1 MDIDE
6 IQNKIKKHL
15 ETETKKEINDF
26 STNLI
31 DLGFVDS
38 FGMIKLITFIE
49 TEFKVIADV
58 DAMTEES
65 FTSIKNLAESVLKW
79 KKEQ

>member
-1 MDIDE
+1 MRICLR
-6 IQNKIKKHL
+6 IKFN
-15 ETETKKEINDF
+15 I
-26 STNLI
+26 I
-31 DLGFVDS
+31 
-38 FGMIKLITFIE
+38 IIFIE

-58 DAMTEES
+58 DTMTEES